1 MPEKDYY
8 EVLGV
13 NKKASPE
20 DIKRAYRKLAVKYHP
35 DKNPGNKQAED
46 KFKEAS
52 NAYQVLS
59 DPEKRKIY
67 DIRGHAGVH
76 DSGFQGFNNFDEI
89 FSQFGDIFGQ
99 QIFGN
104 FGDVFGDVFSKRG
117 SHFNSRPG
125 GDMQSKLSITF
136 EESVFGAEKQ
146 IRIDNRT
153 ITVKI
158 PPGIKDGQMLRLA
171 GQGKSVSGG
180 NRGSLHVKISVQ
192 PHSDFKREDLN
203 LVTQITVPFTLAAL
217 GGKIRIPMLRGQVEL
232 KIPPGTQPNH
242 QLRIRGRGINSSS
255 GRTGDLR
262 VEIKVEIPRSLTR
275 KQKELLREFEKKS

>member
-13 NKKASPE
+13 SKNASPE

-35 DKNPGNKQAED
+35 DKNPGNKNAED

-67 DIRGHAGVH
+67 DLHGHAGVH
-76 DSGFQGFNNFDEI
+76 DSGFQGFTNFDEI

-99 QIFGN
+99 KIFGN
-104 FGDVFGDVFSKRG
+104 FGDVFGDVFTRRE
-117 SHFNSRPG
+117 SRFHSCPS
-125 GDMQSKLSITF
+125 GDIQENLTIAF
-136 EESVFGAEKQ
+136 EESVYGAQKQ
-146 IRIDNRT
+146 IRVDNRT

-158 PPGIKDGQMLRLA
+158 PSGIKDGQMLRLT

-180 NRGSLHVKISVQ
+180 KRGSMHVKISVQ

-203 LVTQITVPFTLAAL
+203 LVTQITVPFTVAAL
-217 GGKIRIPMLRGQVEL
+217 GGKIRVPMPRGQVEL
-232 KIPPGTQPNH
+232 KIPPGTQPDQ
-242 QLRIRGRGINSSS
+242 QLRMRRQGISDSS

-262 VEIKVEIPRSLTR
+262 VEIKVEIPRSLTG
-275 KQKELLREFEKKS
+275 KQKQLLREFEKKA